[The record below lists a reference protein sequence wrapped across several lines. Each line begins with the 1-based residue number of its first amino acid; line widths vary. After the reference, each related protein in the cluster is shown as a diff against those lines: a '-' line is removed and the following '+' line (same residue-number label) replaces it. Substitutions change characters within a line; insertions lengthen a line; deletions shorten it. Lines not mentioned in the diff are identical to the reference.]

1 MLRCK
6 DCKKRLA
13 HAFQIRCDACAKQ
26 YSAKKKLAGV
36 FSKAARLWSSVLN
49 TKIKKGK

>member
-13 HAFQIRCDACAKQ
+13 HAFEIRCGACAKQ
-26 YSAKKKLAGV
+26 YSVKKKLAGV
-36 FSKAARLWSSVLN
+36 FSKAAMLWKSVLN
-49 TKIKKGK
+49 TKIKKEK